1 MISIKELLKD
11 TQIKSNYFASTSYIK
26 GDFES
31 GLIENIQGER
41 LLAISEV
48 CLDSIYNS
56 LTDEVGSSA
65 GLVLFKCGVWW
76 GKSFY
81 RQFADEV
88 SSHYQQPLAEIR
100 MMELSQCIQQ
110 CWKSHGW
117 GSIALNFDFYQQGFL
132 VVTIVQSPF
141 ARTEVLGNEPS
152 CYLEAGMLSSFF
164 SNLSGTKLHCI
175 QTTCESLGADSN
187 LFVLGLAKRIE
198 PIQTMVENKTS
209 HLEIMDFL
217 CSNTA

>member
-11 TQIKSNYFASTSYIK
+11 PQIKSNYFASESYIK

-41 LLAISEV
+41 LLAISDV
-48 CLDSIYNS
+48 CLDSIYHS
-56 LTDEVGSSA
+56 LADEVGPSA
-65 GLVLFKCGVWW
+65 GLVLFKCGIWW

-81 RQFADEV
+81 NQFAEEV

-117 GSIALNFDFYQQGFL
+117 GSITLDFDFYEQGFL
-132 VVTIVQSPF
+132 VVKIVQSPF
-141 ARTEVLGNEPS
+141 ARTDVLGNLPS
-152 CYLEAGMLSSFF
+152 CHLEAGMLSSFF
-164 SNLSGTKLHCI
+164 SYLSGTNLHCI
-175 QTTCESLGADSN
+175 QTTCESLNADSN
-187 LFVLGLAKRIE
+187 QFVLGLTKRIE
-198 PIQTMVENKTS
+198 PIQTLIENKTS
-209 HLEIMDFL
+209 HPEIMDFL
-217 CSNTA
+217 CS